1 MKTTLLQLS
10 LYFLVLLSA
19 CKKNTP
25 SATSNTTET
34 TSTVTVTFNSNG
46 GTSISVQS
54 INSGATAA
62 QPTNPTK
69 TNYTFE
75 GWYSDAALTT
85 PFSFS
90 TAITSNITLYAKFA
104 IAKSTVTFNSNGGTS
119 ISAQLINSGATATQP
134 TNPTKTN
141 FIFEGWYSDAALT
154 TSFAFSTAITSNIT
168 LYAKFIP
175 TVVINGKT
183 YKTVVIG
190 TQTWLAENL
199 NAEGTGGVSSCYD
212 NNTANCTTDGRLY
225 NWGAAMAISDE
236 IAGWHLPNNDEW
248 ATLRDYLGGENVAG
262 RKMKV
267 GGTSGFNALFV
278 GYQDQSG
285 VSSKDSYTNFWSSTE
300 YSTGNGNATIW
311 HIRTQD
317 GQLFTSSVI
326 KEYRYSVRLLK
337 D

>member
-1 MKTTLLQLS
+1 MVFYCSLFFYTLITTIVAIAFTLTVMKKLLFVFVKALPCFFLSPFIFLTQMNMKTTLLQLS

-104 IAKSTVTFNSNGGTS
+104 IAKSTVTFNSR
-119 ISAQLINSGATATQP
+119 
-134 TNPTKTN
+134 
-141 FIFEGWYSDAALT
+141 
-154 TSFAFSTAITSNIT
+154 T
-168 LYAKFIP
+168 LCKSHFL
-175 TVVINGKT
+175 VRCF
-183 YKTVVIG
+183 
-190 TQTWLAENL
+190 L
-199 NAEGTGGVSSCYD
+199 N
-212 NNTANCTTDGRLY
+212 
-225 NWGAAMAISDE
+225 
-236 IAGWHLPNNDEW
+236 
-248 ATLRDYLGGENVAG
+248 
-262 RKMKV
+262 
-267 GGTSGFNALFV
+267 
-278 GYQDQSG
+278 
-285 VSSKDSYTNFWSSTE
+285 
-300 YSTGNGNATIW
+300 
-311 HIRTQD
+311 
-317 GQLFTSSVI
+317 
-326 KEYRYSVRLLK
+326 
-337 D
+337 